1 MMDEQIQKLQQKKNV
16 KTALLLAL
24 IPIGSLV
31 LFIWQT
37 AANG

>member
-1 MMDEQIQKLQQKKNV
+1 MDQQAEQARQKKNL

-24 IPIGSLV
+24 IPIGFLV

-37 AANG
+37 AVNG